1 MIKKDGKKII
11 KLTILFLLSFLS
23 IFFILSSMFYKKVYF
38 ILSKTSLYD
47 TVSLKEIEH
56 EHHDDDEEKELV
68 YFEDEFKNQPYAN
81 PLPSSVNLIQLS
93 LSLIILAFVINRLKK
108 TEK

>member
-1 MIKKDGKKII
+1 
-11 KLTILFLLSFLS
+11 
-23 IFFILSSMFYKKVYF
+23 MFYKKVYF

-47 TVSLKEIEH
+47 TVSLKETGFEDH
-56 EHHDDDEEKELV
+56 DHDDEKGLV

-81 PLPSSVNLIQLS
+81 PLPSSVALIQLS
-93 LSLIILAFVINRLKK
+93 LSLTILAFVINRLKK